1 MITALRHNPVHHKP
15 HQGHHQADT
24 TLVDVASGARLAT
37 ETVEKVGH
45 DLLHAEAR
53 GVEALELA
61 EREIVQL
68 GGREALEIAEREV
81 VELAE
86 GELAAN
92 QGSKYFH
99 KVVKTANRTAT
110 PELAET
116 ASHLSPLMA
125 GALTVGAV
133 GSAAI
138 SPFLIYKGVKTWH
151 EDKLEATGAITLGLE
166 SAAASMAL
174 AGQVSH
180 HFSGVGEIAE
190 KALAPLAIFHGGID
204 IAIGSR
210 HWAAGQKVEGALE
223 IGFGASVIGAAV
235 GGGIPCLVA
244 AAGCL
249 AGKVIHKAI
258 TA

>member
-1 MITALRHNPVHHKP
+1 MITATRHRPAIHPAHK
-15 HQGHHQADT
+15 GHPEVDT
-24 TLVDVASGARLAT
+24 TLVDVGSGTRLAT
-37 ETVEKVGH
+37 EAVEKVGH
-45 DLLHAEAR
+45 ELLHAEAR
-53 GVEALELA
+53 GAEALELA
-61 EREIVQL
+61 EREVLQL

-92 QGSKYFH
+92 RGGKYLH

-166 SAAASMAL
+166 SAAASLTL

-180 HFSGVGEIAE
+180 HFSGVGEVAE

-249 AGKVIHKAI
+249 AGKVIHRVLVV
-258 TA
+258 